1 MTDSKAGKKSK
12 RKSKRRDSEDET
24 QAEVAQNASSTSD
37 SAPKTSPPPTKK
49 SRPDSS
55 DLPAA
60 KSAAR
65 IAAAAAAATDER
77 ERKRLKAIAKKK
89 RLKANRQAR
98 KRAAAAASE
107 NSIDSKEE
115 AASASELK
123 AAADNIAKKML
134 KQQRKQ
140 QKKLAA
146 AAAASMMAD
155 GQNAASD
162 VAASETD
169 QSKELS
175 GPNALFYKKL
185 AEEKGPKASKKWDR
199 HIVFVGQLPFSAT
212 EEQIREHFAKQGV
225 EIDRVRMLTDKRT
238 GKFRGTCFLDLPN
251 NRMQSVALRLHHS
264 EFGDG
269 AARRCINVERTC
281 GGGGKSSTR
290 LTKLEEMRA
299 VQGEKVLSETKAI
312 IAKVVDESGN
322 ATAKACQLDDKVV
335 QSLCTF
341 PRTIAQQIV
350 EDFVATVDEKVKN
363 PNAWL
368 MGTLKR
374 YRAGIAN
381 GEDLASLK
389 ISDENNTDHYRPGR
403 KHQRPG
409 GKQGVEEYTYDGTGT
424 QDSGSGSASQPPQAA
439 SAAKRYGY
447 IAYSED

>member
-1 MTDSKAGKKSK
+1 MADSKAGKKSK
-12 RKSKRRDSEDET
+12 RKSKRRDSEDAG
-24 QAEVAQNASSTSD
+24 QAVTARNASATSD
-37 SAPKTSPPPTKK
+37 AAPKTSPPPTKK
-49 SRPDSS
+49 IRPDSS

-60 KSAAR
+60 QSAAR
-65 IAAAAAAATDER
+65 IAAAAAAATDAR

-98 KRAAAAASE
+98 KRAAAASE
-107 NSIDSKEE
+107 TSVDNKKD
-115 AASASELK
+115 AANASELK
-123 AAADNIAKKML
+123 TAADNIAKKML

-146 AAAASMMAD
+146 AAAASIAE
-155 GQNAASD
+155 GAA
-162 VAASETD
+162 AAAAATETD
-169 QSKELS
+169 QSKQLS
-175 GPNALFYKKL
+175 GPNALFYQKL
-185 AEEKGPKASKKWDR
+185 AEKKGPKVSKKWDR

-389 ISDENNTDHYRPGR
+389 ISDENNTEHYRPGR

-409 GKQGVEEYTYDGTGT
+409 GKDVEEYTYDGTGT